1 MDPAVPA
8 QPEAT
13 PPPPPPPPPSEAQAA
28 PAPAPGHAPEQPPPH
43 APEHPHA
50 ELGFWQ
56 LPWVQNF
63 LPLGTSIVI
72 HIVVIVVGLM
82 LVVPQI
88 KYREVSQEQFIVPEA
103 AMIENA
109 PVGGIPNPGL
119 GGDPNR
125 SAAQEQFDTN
135 ASDGF
140 AQKPSET
147 LAQSLMGGG
156 VADSASDNTIAV
168 GPNVGFGK
176 GAGAGSGIGET
187 VGSGEG
193 EGGALAPFGV
203 AGGGGG
209 AGPKSPFMGISGN
222 ATRVAYVC
230 DASGSMIE
238 KMSPLKNELKKAI
251 DVLKPV
257 QGFSVIFFS
266 DPDQKPKALAQTM
279 LMASPDNKRKAY
291 DFLENVTAAGSTDP
305 IPGLELA
312 LKGRPQLIYL
322 LTDGDFPDN
331 DAVIKRLKELNKGI
345 GAKINTIAFVSGRD
359 KAADQSFEKVL
370 KQIAD
375 DSHGIFKH
383 VSVQDVQ

>member
-13 PPPPPPPPPSEAQAA
+13 PPPPPPPLPAVEGQA
-28 PAPAPGHAPEQPPPH
+28 PAPEQPPDH

-50 ELGFWQ
+50 ELSFWQ

-72 HIVVIVVGLM
+72 HIMVIVVGLM

-88 KYREVSQEQFIVPEA
+88 KYKEVSQEQFIVPEA

-125 SAAQEQFDTN
+125 AAAQEQFDTN
-135 ASDGF
+135 ASEGF

-176 GAGAGSGIGET
+176 GAGAGSGIGEA

-257 QGFSVIFFS
+257 QGFSVIFFADS
-266 DPDQKPKALAQTM
+266 DLKPQALAATM

-305 IPGLELA
+305 LPGLELA
-312 LKGRPQLIYL
+312 LKGKPQLIYL

-331 DAVIKRLKELNKGI
+331 ELVMKRLKELNKGI

-359 KAADQSFEKVL
+359 KVADASFEKVL
-370 KQIAD
+370 KQIAED
-375 DSHGIFKH
+375 GHGIFKH

>member
-1 MDPAVPA
+1 MESASPIEPQAA
-8 QPEAT
+8 
-13 PPPPPPPPPSEAQAA
+13 PPPPPPPAPPLPEGEAA
-28 PAPAPGHAPEQPPPH
+28 PQ
-43 APEHPHA
+43 EHPHA

-72 HIVVIVVGLM
+72 HIAVIAVGLM

-125 SAAQEQFDTN
+125 AAAQEKFDTQ
-135 ASDGF
+135 ASEAF
-140 AQKPSET
+140 AQKPSAT

-156 VADSASDNTIAV
+156 VADSASEAIVA

-176 GAGAGSGIGET
+176 GSGAGSGIGET
-187 VGSGEG
+187 VGSGQG

-230 DASGSMIE
+230 DASGSMLE
-238 KMSPLKNELKKAI
+238 KMTPLKNELKKAI

-266 DPDQKPKALAQTM
+266 DTEKKPQALAQTM
-279 LMASPDNKRKAY
+279 LMASPDNKRRAY
-291 DFLENVTAAGSTDP
+291 EFLENVTAAGQTDP
-305 IPGLELA
+305 IPALDLA
-312 LKGRPQLIYL
+312 LKGKPQLIYL
-322 LTDGDFPDN
+322 LTDGDFTDN
-331 DAVIKRLKELNKGI
+331 DAVVKKLAELNQTI
-345 GAKINTIAFVSGRD
+345 HAKINTIAFVSGRD
-359 KAADQSFEKVL
+359 EKADEPFEKVL
-370 KQIAD
+370 QKIAS
-375 DSHGIFKH
+375 DSNGVFKR
-383 VSVQDVQ
+383 VSLLELQ

>member
-1 MDPAVPA
+1 MESAFPVQPQPPAP
-8 QPEAT
+8 QQT
-13 PPPPPPPPPSEAQAA
+13 PPQD
-28 PAPAPGHAPEQPPPH
+28 PAPAQEAPALPGEEHLPP
-43 APEHPHA
+43 AA
-50 ELGFWQ
+50 VSFWQ
-56 LPWVQNF
+56 QPWVQNF

-72 HIVVIVVGLM
+72 HIVIIVIGVM
-82 LVVPQI
+82 LVVPQV
-88 KYREVSQEQFIVPEA
+88 KYREVSQEQYIVPEA

-125 SAAQEQFDTN
+125 AAAQEKFDSN

-147 LAQSLMGGG
+147 LQQSLMGGG
-156 VADSASDNTIAV
+156 VADNAASNAIAV
-168 GPNVGFGK
+168 GPNIGFGK
-176 GAGAGSGIGET
+176 GAGAGSGIGEM

-193 EGGALAPFGV
+193 GGALAPFGV

-251 DVLKPV
+251 DVLKPI
-257 QGFSVIFFS
+257 QGFSVIFFA
-266 DPDQKPKALAQTM
+266 DPDEKPKALASTM
-279 LMASPDNKRKAY
+279 LMASPDNKRRAY
-291 DFLENVTAAGSTDP
+291 DFLENVTAAGATDP

-312 LKGRPQLIYL
+312 LKGKPQLIYL

-331 DAVIKRLKELNKGI
+331 DAVLKRLRELNSGPHP
-345 GAKINTIAFVSGRD
+345 AKINTIAFVNGRD
-359 KAADQSFEKVL
+359 KQADQSFEKVL
-370 KQIAD
+370 QQIAKEN
-375 DSHGIFKH
+375 GGVFKR